1 VEERIYWLV
10 KGKPKELKPKHAK
23 LTSIWE
29 IRPEQGHKEHPAV
42 FPIELPT
49 RIIASL
55 LEEEDGIV
63 IDPFCGTGTTLVAS
77 KLLGKKYIG
86 IDISEEYV
94 EYAKRRLERAEK
106 ERARVLKELS
116 LHSTELTFKERKERG
131 FWNKRA

>member
-1 VEERIYWLV
+1 MIHPLQWLIKWRFWQVEERIYWLV

-63 IDPFCGTGTTLVAS
+63 ITHFVERGRHWYLQSFWVKSKICG
-77 KLLGKKYIG
+77 IC
-86 IDISEEYV
+86 EE
-94 EYAKRRLERAEK
+94 ERV
-106 ERARVLKELS
+106 RVLRELS
-116 LHSTELTFKERKERG
+116 LHKILGQLIRNLPYNT
-131 FWNKRA
+131 